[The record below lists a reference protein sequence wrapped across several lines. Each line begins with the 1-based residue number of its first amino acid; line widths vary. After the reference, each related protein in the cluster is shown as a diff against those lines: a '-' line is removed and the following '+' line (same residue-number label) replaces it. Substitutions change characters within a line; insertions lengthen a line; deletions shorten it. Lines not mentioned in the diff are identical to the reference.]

1 MNKRTFADIVLLIVV
16 FIWGATF
23 VVVQDAIAFLTPFN
37 FNAIRFL
44 IGFSILVLFYF
55 FFTKMKKEHF
65 NRQSLKAGVTLGV
78 WLFLGYAFQTFGLLY
93 TTPGKAGFITG
104 LSVVLVPLLA
114 FLLLKQVLNR
124 NMIIGVVFATLG
136 LYMITLLEGSVFT
149 FGDFLVL
156 LCAVS
161 FAMHIVTTS
170 KYAMEH
176 HAVALTIIQIFTVS
190 VLSLIG
196 SFLHE
201 NPKEMF
207 QLEILMQPKVIN
219 ALLIT
224 GILATA
230 FAFLAQTY
238 FQAYT
243 SATRVALIFA
253 MEPVFAAATSYFVIG
268 ETFTFTMIIGCLF
281 IFSGIIFSELP
292 IKKNNIEDKVC

>member
-23 VVVQDAIAFLTPFN
+23 VVVQDAIAFLTPFS
-37 FNAIRFL
+37 FNAIRFF
-44 IGFSILVLFYF
+44 IGFIILVLFYF
-55 FFTKMKKEHF
+55 FFTKKKKAHF

-124 NMIIGVVFATLG
+124 NMIIGVVFATVG

-161 FAMHIVTTS
+161 FAMHIVTTG

-230 FAFLAQTY
+230 FAFLAQTH
-238 FQAYT
+238 FQTYT

-281 IFSGIIFSELP
+281 IFAGIIFSELP
-292 IKKNNIEDKVC
+292 IKKTNIEDKVC